1 MMTIKEYAA
10 SRDISYEA
18 ARMSLKR
25 HDKELSEHIH
35 KHGKTRYL
43 DDTGIEI
50 LDSYRISK
58 TPEIYTGNGNQEA
71 TIDSL
76 KNQIILLQNQII
88 ELQKENKASLEASV
102 KLQMIEEH
110 TGKLEKENQDLRE
123 ELQSQQ
129 EELRSYQKT
138 IFGLYRKVASR

>member
-1 MMTIKEYAA
+1 MMTIKEYAK

-43 DDTGIEI
+43 DDTAIEI

-58 TPEIYTGNGNQEA
+58 TPEIITGSGNQEA

-102 KLQMIEEH
+102 KLQMIEEQ
-110 TGKLEKENQDLRE
+110 TGKIEKENQDLRE
-123 ELQSQQ
+123 ELQS
-129 EELRSYQKT
+129 YQKT
-138 IFGLYRKVASR
+138 IFGFYRKVNRS

>member
-25 HDKELSEHIH
+25 HSSELSDHIH

-58 TPEIYTGNGNQEA
+58 APEIITGNGNQEA

-88 ELQKENKASLEASV
+88 ELQKENKANLEASV
-102 KLQMIEEH
+102 KLQLIEEH
-110 TGKLEKENQDLRE
+110 TGKIESENRE
-123 ELQSQQ
+123 LQ

-138 IFGLYRKVASR
+138 IFGFYRKVNRS